1 MRSVSETCRLHGT
14 GANPCCRWKDE
25 AEQGTK
31 ARLEGEA
38 RQSRNAKK
46 AVASGNRSARWGESV
61 GDRFTWKCGGGA
73 RGGRAQLQTR
83 H

>member
-1 MRSVSETCRLHGT
+1 MRNFSETCRLQET
-14 GANPCCRWKDE
+14 GANLCRRWKDE

-46 AVASGNRSARWGESV
+46 AVASGNRSARWGEKRWRSIYLEM
-61 GDRFTWKCGGGA
+61 R
-73 RGGRAQLQTR
+73 RGSALW
-83 H
+83 